1 MTQHNKVSKEEKA
14 KIVLTVLR
22 GDKTVNEIA
31 TEYSVHPNLITRW
44 KQTATAGMPE
54 LFEDKRRKIDRNK
67 YQEQEQLVDRLY
79 KLVGQRDIELDW
91 LKKKLSIFDDGRQA
105 GSGRPRKF

>member
-1 MTQHNKVSKEEKA
+1 MNQHNKVSKEEKA

-31 TEYSVHPNLITRW
+31 TQYSVHPNLITRW
-44 KQTATAGMPE
+44 KQTATAGLAE
-54 LFEDKRRKIDRNK
+54 LFEDKRRKIDRDK

-79 KLVGQRDIELDW
+79 RIVGQRDVELDW
-91 LKKKLSIFDDGRQA
+91 LKKKLSIFDDGRQTKL
-105 GSGRPRKF
+105 GRPRKY

>member
-31 TEYSVHPNLITRW
+31 TQYSVHPNLITRW

-105 GSGRPRKF
+105 GPGRPRKF